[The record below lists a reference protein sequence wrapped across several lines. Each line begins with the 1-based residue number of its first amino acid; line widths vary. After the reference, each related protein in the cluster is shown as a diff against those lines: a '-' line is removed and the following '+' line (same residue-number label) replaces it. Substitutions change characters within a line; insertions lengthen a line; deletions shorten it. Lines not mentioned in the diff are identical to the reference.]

1 MKFRL
6 LSLNLSLRRA
16 DEQIEFS
23 KLSYFWGQMGAGK
36 SSIARLVD
44 YCLGGTIQLSPA
56 LQAEFVSATLTVE
69 LERATVSIERARDA
83 ADVFTSW
90 EDDQGPYSVV
100 IPARVAAGEVIPET
114 GVETLSDLIFWLSE
128 INPPR
133 VRKSKAKADSKIVRL
148 SLRDLLWYCY
158 LDQDHIDSSF
168 FYLEESAEFYMRL
181 KSRDVIRYVIGYHDE
196 RVADLEAELDQ
207 LRANRT
213 ARVASIDSLS
223 KALAEVGIE
232 SEAQVA
238 ERESGL
244 RASIVKVNAELEVL
258 RKGRREEQTTHAI
271 DELAKMARSLGADIA
286 KLDLD
291 TEELRAMRDRH
302 VRHRNEIDMLR
313 LKFRRSAEAREIL
326 GDVAFNACPRC
337 TQALPVRPAQ
347 CCEVCGQEDL
357 VDLADPAEVAAL
369 EADIASRQAELKEAI
384 AAIDSN
390 LAKMRARRSGLLQ
403 TKGKAEADINRAI
416 AEQDSAFLSMSL
428 LKERKRAAL
437 EAELASIAW
446 LLRLPL
452 LLQQQR
458 EALAQIVALEQAK
471 REALKEA
478 RTKAEADR
486 TSLDRFAGYFLDC
499 LVLSGVPG
507 IQRNDHVELNP
518 PDFYPAILSA
528 DPSDHTRST
537 FTSLSSGGKKT
548 LFKCCFAIALHR
560 IAAQLHAPLPE
571 LLIIDSPMK
580 NISERENKAQFEG
593 FYRMLYRLNA
603 GELRQTQFV
612 LIDKEFFAPPDDL
625 AAGVAN
631 RHMQPDSDEH
641 QPLIRYYRGK

>member
-1 MKFRL
+1 MKFNL
-6 LSLNLSLRRA
+6 VSLHLALRRA

-44 YCLGGTIQLSPA
+44 YCLGATIQLSPA

-69 LERATVSIERARDA
+69 LERAKVSIERARDA
-83 ADVFTSW
+83 ADVFASW
-90 EDDQGPYSVV
+90 EDDQGRYSIV

-114 GVETLSDLIFWLSE
+114 GVETLSDLVFWLSE

-213 ARVASIDSLS
+213 ARVASIESLS

-244 RASIVKVNAELEVL
+244 RASIAMVNAQLEVM
-258 RKGRREEQTTHAI
+258 RKGRREEQTTHAV
-271 DELAKMARSLGADIA
+271 DELAKTARSLGSDIA

-291 TEELRAMRDRH
+291 AEELRAMRDRH
-302 VRHRNEIDMLR
+302 VRHRNEIDMLG

-326 GDVAFNACPRC
+326 GDVAFSACPRC
-337 TQALPVRPAQ
+337 TQALPTRPAQ
-347 CCEVCGQEDL
+347 CCDVCGQEDL

-369 EADIASRQAELKEAI
+369 EADIASRRAELKEAI
-384 AAIDSN
+384 AAIDTN
-390 LAKMRARRSGLLQ
+390 LAKMRAQRSCLLQ
-403 TKGKAEADINRAI
+403 TKDKAEADINRAI

-428 LKERKRAAL
+428 LKERERAAL

-499 LVLSGVPG
+499 LALSGVPG
-507 IQRNDHVELNP
+507 IQRNDRVELEP

-528 DPSDHTRST
+528 DPNDLTRST

-571 LLIIDSPMK
+571 LLIVDSPMK

-593 FYRMLYRLNA
+593 FYRMLYQLNA

-625 AAGVAN
+625 AAGVTN